1 MPHGILFPNA
11 MGRRLEMHAGLVEVA
26 EDDVHRKNHF
36 HFPTKP
42 LTTKRAKGLLGIHA
56 LKDCGMRKNIHP
68 VAPFTL
74 DLSNPTIRLLYDLHG
89 APTVIGDVTIADRI
103 EQDKMARLRELAHR
117 LSSEPYLTTVIV
129 PSEHVMFRTLSWEK
143 AKTPMESAISYLSQ
157 DDQLDVNDLCID
169 ALTDGTDYFFA
180 AIEWKTVQE
189 AREFAREHGFTATK
203 VTAHPPRYTFPRPPI
218 FQWKAQPLK
227 LQDIWQYGVR
237 AALPGHRK
245 AH

>member
-42 LTTKRAKGLLGIHA
+42 LTAKRAKGLLGIHA
-56 LKDCGMRKNIHP
+56 LKDCGMRKNIPP

-74 DLSNPTIRLLYDLHG
+74 DLSKPTIRLLYDLHG

-103 EQDKMARLRELAHR
+103 EQDKMARVRELAHR

-143 AKTPMESAISYLSQ
+143 AKTPMEAAISYISQ
-157 DDQLDVNDLCID
+157 DDRLDLNDLCID

-203 VTAHPPRYTFPRPPI
+203 VTAHPPRYSFPRPPI
-218 FQWKAQPLK
+218 FQWNTPPLK
-227 LQDIWQYGVR
+227 LQDAWQYGTP
-237 AALPGHRK
+237 AAPPSYRK
-245 AH
+245 TH